1 MKLRLHISPEEDEKY
16 ITIHAPEFDDE
27 VQQVITNI
35 EDLNSL
41 KQLYGKQDDMIHII
55 EIQTITSFVH
65 IKIKSLQLETA
76 NNLN

>member
-16 ITIHAPEFDDE
+16 IAIHAPEFDDE

-55 EIQTITSFVH
+55 DFVH